1 MSTVAG
7 SVEQIVFRNDENGF
21 CVARVREADS
31 DNRGL
36 PVTVVGTMPTIH
48 SGEMIRLSG
57 EWETHPAHGRN
68 FKVEAY
74 EQELPKGAADIERY
88 LGSGAISGIG
98 PVTATR
104 AMQQFGDRIFEILDE
119 EPELL
124 RSVKGVSPRRLSTIK
139 ESWERQ
145 KNRRGLMM
153 FLQANGLSISFATR
167 IEEVYGSRAM
177 SVIESDPYQ
186 LAHDIHGVG
195 FRTADSLARRL
206 GISRDSVSRQLAGL
220 RHVLSEAADDGHVAL
235 PKDELLERTSR
246 LLETPSQTLEPALLE
261 SARRRD
267 TVVDDDSVYLA
278 AFFTAE
284 AGAADFLAKLRD
296 APSPLKLDRRFD
308 PHEAVCKAG
317 ERQGLE
323 LAEKQVLAAEQ
334 ALREKVSILTGG
346 PGTGKTS
353 TLRTLIAAL
362 TSAEVSFCLC
372 APTGRA
378 AKRAAETTGHPA
390 STIHR
395 LLEYQPKANM
405 FRYDQDDP
413 LPYDF
418 IIVDEVSMLDIVLF
432 YHLLKGIAAESQ
444 LLLVGDADQLP
455 SVGAGNVL
463 QDLLNSEAIPTVRL
477 TELFRQAKGSQI
489 VFAAH
494 AVNRGEVPQ
503 IGNSIEHDLFFIE
516 VNDERSA
523 VSVIKRLVGERIPD
537 RFGLDPTDD
546 VQVMSPMHNG
556 QAGVS
561 ALNLE
566 LQALLNP
573 AKPDSTQ
580 IHRGSKT
587 FRLADKVMQI
597 RNNYDKDVYNGD
609 VGKVVA
615 IEEEGPSLAV
625 AFPTGTGTIEVEYE
639 GKGLDELVLAYATSV
654 HKAQG
659 SEYPCIV
666 MPLVRQHFILLQRN
680 LLYTAITRARQLCVL
695 VGSMEAFEIAVKTDH
710 RQRRHTNLARR
721 VREDGREVSS

>member
-31 DNRGL
+31 DKRGL

-145 KNRRGLMM
+145 KNLRELMM
-153 FLQANGLSISFATR
+153 FLQTNGLSISFATR

-418 IIVDEVSMLDIVLF
+418 IIVDEVSMVDIVLF

-463 QDLLNSEAIPTVRL
+463 QDLLKSEAIPTVRL

-489 VFAAH
+489 VLAAH

-580 IHRGSKT
+580 VHRGSKT

-615 IEEEGPSLAV
+615 IEEEGSSLAV

-639 GKGLDELVLAYATSV
+639 GKGLDELILAYATSV

-666 MPLVRQHFILLQRN
+666 MPLVRRHFILLQRN

-695 VGSMEAFEIAVKTDH
+695 VGSMEAFAIAVKTDH

-721 VREDGREVSS
+721 VREVGRKVSS